1 MNLNSWRDDLKSLA
15 IMALATLVGNG
26 TALVLILWW
35 RS

>member
-1 MNLNSWRDDLKSLA
+1 MLTNWKDDLKFLA